1 MRTFL
6 IFTLMMALSAPA
18 FAQDAAD
25 TTSASPDVAAET
37 PAAAPDAPAAP
48 ADDDAARMALAVRMH
63 EIWPVRTRVEDAI
76 AIVAENVPA
85 AERDAFITRMR
96 KTIDQKTLEQE
107 SIKAMA
113 QVFTTAEL
121 QAMVNFYGSAE
132 GRAVSEKTEDYM
144 AILQPVMV
152 KMLDSA
158 LLDMRTGAPL
168 QSTPPKAP

>member
-6 IFTLMMALSAPA
+6 ILALGLALSVPASAQDAATSSSSDTPDDAPAVASVVTVDDDTARMALSA
-18 FAQDAAD
+18 
-25 TTSASPDVAAET
+25 
-37 PAAAPDAPAAP
+37 
-48 ADDDAARMALAVRMH
+48 RMH
-63 EIWPVRTRVEDAI
+63 EIWPVSVRVEDAI
-76 AIVAENVPA
+76 VVVAENVPA

-96 KTIDQKTLEQE
+96 KTIDQKTLEDE

-121 QAMVNFYGSAE
+121 QAMVTFYGSPE